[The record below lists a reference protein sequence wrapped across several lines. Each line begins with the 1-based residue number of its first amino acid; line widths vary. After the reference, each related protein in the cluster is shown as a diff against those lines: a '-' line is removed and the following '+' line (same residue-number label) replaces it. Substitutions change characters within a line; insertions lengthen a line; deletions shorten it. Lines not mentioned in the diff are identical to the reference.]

1 MLAQRIKSIASTI
14 VLAMTALTL
23 QASAFVLPA
32 HTELRASL
40 DRKEPTVVATA
51 FGLLQSDFQRILDVS
66 LQTSAKE
73 PQFIIGSMN
82 GPAAATL
89 AAAGID
95 LSWLN
100 GRAQAFVLAVNG
112 KGQLVLAGSDA
123 YGTAYGLMEM
133 SRILGV
139 SPWEWWADVVPE
151 TRTSLTLP
159 ENFRVQQAS
168 DVTFRG
174 IHISDIDWGLGPWS
188 SKTFDPSSPYTIGLK
203 TARRIFELML
213 RLRLNLFWPP
223 ASSPQTDFFATR
235 DGHFLAQTY
244 GIFLGHDME
253 HPVEE
258 EGVPAPLMFS
268 DDGYGYLTRF
278 PTAEDAQRNGGCGV
292 YYHASYKGAPQD
304 YLWLGT
310 ASPFLLYQQ
319 LTEAY
324 YHGALRLW
332 VLNVGDIKPCEY
344 QTSLFADL
352 AWDINAVRQMS
363 VARHLEEFY
372 ALNVGRDIARLASIY
387 MKEFYHLSFQ
397 CKPEHLAGTRIGE
410 SDPVWQQIRDLPWSE
425 KKIRHRLTRYD
436 QMQRNVEW
444 LLDSVYH
451 YNYPHYDSFFQLVGY
466 PVLATIEMNLKFLL
480 AQLARHGI
488 SWLADETV
496 KQTWRRSD
504 LAFYKLQ
511 QLTKQYNSQHKDKL
525 KGMMTTDPTIQPV
538 FKMLPHEDAKG
549 PMPAEQPAI
558 ATFYGASYQA
568 SSFSGSDVLDPV
580 LGLGASIRA
589 IPIPKDC
596 NVTYKYN
603 YNYGNT
609 PSANVELHLLPTH
622 PIETQQRL
630 SVTLDGGAPIVLT
643 YDAQPGTEEWKQNVL
658 RNYAVVLVNIP
669 VILPAGEHQLVVT
682 ALDEGV
688 VLDEVFI
695 RP

>member
-1 MLAQRIKSIASTI
+1 
-14 VLAMTALTL
+14 
-23 QASAFVLPA
+23 
-32 HTELRASL
+32 
-40 DRKEPTVVATA
+40 
-51 FGLLQSDFQRILDVS
+51 
-66 LQTSAKE
+66 
-73 PQFIIGSMN
+73 
-82 GPAAATL
+82 
-89 AAAGID
+89 
-95 LSWLN
+95 
-100 GRAQAFVLAVNG
+100 
-112 KGQLVLAGSDA
+112 
-123 YGTAYGLMEM
+123 
-133 SRILGV
+133 
-139 SPWEWWADVVPE
+139 
-151 TRTSLTLP
+151 
-159 ENFRVQQAS
+159 
-168 DVTFRG
+168 
-174 IHISDIDWGLGPWS
+174 
-188 SKTFDPSSPYTIGLK
+188 
-203 TARRIFELML
+203 
-213 RLRLNLFWPP
+213 
-223 ASSPQTDFFATR
+223 
-235 DGHFLAQTY
+235 
-244 GIFLGHDME
+244 
-253 HPVEE
+253 
-258 EGVPAPLMFS
+258 
-268 DDGYGYLTRF
+268 
-278 PTAEDAQRNGGCGV
+278 
-292 YYHASYKGAPQD
+292 
-304 YLWLGT
+304 
-310 ASPFLLYQQ
+310 
-319 LTEAY
+319 
-324 YHGALRLW
+324 
-332 VLNVGDIKPCEY
+332 
-344 QTSLFADL
+344 
-352 AWDINAVRQMS
+352 
-363 VARHLEEFY
+363 
-372 ALNVGRDIARLASIY
+372 

-397 CKPEHLAGTRIGE
+397 CKPEHLGGTRIGE
-410 SDPVWQQIRDLPWSE
+410 SDPAWQQVHDLPWSE

-511 QLTKQYNSQHKDKL
+511 QLTKQYNSQHKDKW

-538 FKMLPHEDAKG
+538 FQMLTHEDAKG

-622 PIETQQRL
+622 PIEAQQRL